1 MKEKIKT
8 DDKPSYLG
16 HRERLKTRFLK
27 DGGASMPD
35 YEILELILM
44 YALPR
49 RDVKEDAKNLL
60 KHFGSFASV
69 FAASETELANYG
81 FSQNTISLFKIM
93 VSAFKRLSFERM
105 QDTKDVMYTNI
116 DYVIDYCKASVLEA
130 DVEEFHVLMFDK
142 KLHLIKDAL
151 MQKGSVDSV
160 PVYVREVVKEIVL
173 TRASSVILYHNHPS
187 GNCQPSDADLKLTK
201 EIVQALKMLQVK
213 VYDHLIVSRSNYYSF
228 HDHHLVDFM

>member
-35 YEILELILM
+35 CEILELILM

-81 FSQNTISLFKIM
+81 FSQNTISLFN
-93 VSAFKRLSFERM
+93 FK
-105 QDTKDVMYTNI
+105 
-116 DYVIDYCKASVLEA
+116 
-130 DVEEFHVLMFDK
+130 
-142 KLHLIKDAL
+142 
-151 MQKGSVDSV
+151 
-160 PVYVREVVKEIVL
+160 
-173 TRASSVILYHNHPS
+173 
-187 GNCQPSDADLKLTK
+187 
-201 EIVQALKMLQVK
+201 
-213 VYDHLIVSRSNYYSF
+213 
-228 HDHHLVDFM
+228 

>member
-69 FAASETELANYG
+69 FAAGEAELASYG
-81 FSQNTISLFKIM
+81 LSQNTISLFKVM
-93 VSAFKRLSFERM
+93 LSAFKRLSFERM
-105 QDTKDVMYTNI
+105 QDAKDVMYTNI

-173 TRASSVILYHNHPS
+173 ARASSVILYHNHPS

-201 EIVQALKMLQVK
+201 EIVQALKVLQVK

>member
-44 YALPR
+44 YALPH

-69 FAASETELANYG
+69 FAASETELATYG
-81 FSQNTISLFKIM
+81 LSQNTISLLKIM

-142 KLHLIKDAL
+142 KLHLIKDVL

-173 TRASSVILYHNHPS
+173 ARASSVILYHNHPS

-201 EIVQALKMLQVK
+201 EIIQALKVMQVK

-228 HDHHLVDFM
+228 HDHRLVDFM